1 MQLSIYIEYMYIFN
15 PEYIVTVNSYTF
27 ITYSSQMLIE
37 NIKITVQHSVKYNLQ
52 TIIVFR
58 FIV

>member
-1 MQLSIYIEYMYIFN
+1 MQLSIYIEYMHIFN

-27 ITYSSQMLIE
+27 MTYSCQMLIE